1 MQAINLSNPNERKK
15 LIAAG
20 VLGPLA
26 IILLWWALFG
36 FGGSSNKVAQTV
48 SPRPSPSP
56 TPRRGVQ
63 PPASDDV
70 IDQLQPINADYSVPQ
85 VPEAKRN
92 IFVYYEPPPPVVKEV
107 VVPTPTPTPPPPVLL
122 ANVQPS
128 SVFARTADFTLEI
141 SGDKFTSQ
149 LKVLVDNNPLPTRYL
164 GPQQLTAT
172 VPAALIANPGTRQ
185 VMLRS
190 PDGTLYSN
198 IAAFNVAIAPVPNY
212 TYIGILGTQRFID
225 TAIVQE
231 KTSKELLNAQRGDLL
246 GGRFRVTSISEK
258 ELVLIDATL
267 KIKHTIPFTS
277 QTDRNNPLQRPAPRV
292 ESEDDE
298 P

>member
-1 MQAINLSNPNERKK
+1 MQAINLTNPNERKK

-20 VLGPLA
+20 VLGLLA
-26 IILLWWALFG
+26 IVLLWWALFG
-36 FGGSSNKVAQTV
+36 FGGSSNKVAQSV

-56 TPRRGVQ
+56 TRRLDQ
-63 PPASDDV
+63 PPPKEDA
-70 IDQLQPINADYSVPQ
+70 IDQLRPINSDYSVPL
-85 VPEAKRN
+85 VAEAKRN
-92 IFVYYEPPPPVVKEV
+92 IFVYYEPPPQIVKEV
-107 VVPTPTPTPPPPVLL
+107 PVPTPTPTPTPPVLL

-185 VMLRS
+185 VTLRS
-190 PDGTLYSN
+190 SDGSLYSN
-198 IAAFNVAIAPVPNY
+198 VAAFNVANPPVPNY
-212 TYIGILGTQRFID
+212 SYIGILGTRRYID

-231 KTSKELLNAQRGDLL
+231 KTSKDLLNAQRGDLL

-258 ELVLIDATL
+258 ELVLIDTTL
-267 KIKHTIPFTS
+267 KIKHTIPFSS

>member
-1 MQAINLSNPNERKK
+1 MQAINLTNPNERKK

-20 VLGPLA
+20 VLGLMA
-26 IILLWWALFG
+26 ILLLWWALFG

-48 SPRPSPSP
+48 PARPSPSP
-56 TPRRGVQ
+56 LPRGGQ
-63 PPASDDV
+63 LPPKDDA
-70 IDQLQPINADYSVPQ
+70 IDQLRPINADYSVPL

-92 IFVYYEPPPPVVKEV
+92 IFVYYEPPPPPVKQV
-107 VVPTPTPTPPPPVLL
+107 VVPTPTPTPTPPVLL

-149 LKVLVDNNPLPTRYL
+149 LKVVVDNNPLPTRYV

-185 VMLRS
+185 VILRS
-190 PDGTLYSN
+190 GDGSLYSN
-198 IAAFNVAIAPVPNY
+198 VANFNVANPPVPNY
-212 TYIGILGTQRFID
+212 SYIGILGTRRYID

-231 KTSKELLNAQRGDLL
+231 KTSKDLLNAQRGDLL
-246 GGRFRVTSISEK
+246 GSRFRVTSISEK
-258 ELVLIDATL
+258 ELVLIDTTL
-267 KIKHTIPFTS
+267 KIKHTIPFSS
-277 QTDRNNPLQRPAPRV
+277 QTDRNNPQRPTPRV